1 MSGGGPIVEDMAYT
15 ERLVAPGVVVWSS
28 TAASGQ
34 QRILPDG
41 CLDLILHGERLL
53 VAGPDTTA
61 RVHTTSVAGP
71 MTGVRLHGGRGPA
84 LLGVPAHAL
93 TDRFLAL
100 EQVWGDRRGRALASR
115 VAADPAGGLADWA
128 VGATAAPTRPLTRPP
143 SRSPRG
149 DPDPLGPRLL
159 RLLGAGLSVAAAAQ
173 ALGYS
178 ARQLHRR
185 SLPVFGYGPQHLGR
199 VLRLQRAFAAADRGL
214 GWAAVAARAGYA
226 DQAHLA
232 REVRAL
238 TGVTPTTLRRER
250 DGRAV
255 PEGD

>member
-1 MSGGGPIVEDMAYT
+1 MSGGGPIVEDMAYAQ
-15 ERLVAPGVVVWSS
+15 RLVAPGVVVWSS
-28 TAASGQ
+28 TVASG

-61 RVHTTSVAGP
+61 RVHTTSTAGP

-93 TDRFLAL
+93 TDRLLAL
-100 EQVWGDRRGRALASR
+100 EEVWGDRRGRALASR

-128 VGATAAPTRPLTRPP
+128 MGVADAPTGSPPRSP
-143 SRSPRG
+143 SRSTQG

-159 RLLGAGLSVAAAAQ
+159 RLLDAGLGVAAAAQ

-199 VLRLQRAFAAADRGL
+199 VLRLQRALAAADRGF

-250 DGRAV
+250 DGRAA
-255 PEGD
+255 PDGD